1 MSQISISIILVVIF
15 LAPINTY
22 ALSSSE
28 NTELS
33 RFLVEL
39 KALDRIIV
47 IAEHSE
53 NKADRFQFDY
63 QQLRKDLLKIH
74 QGVTEHINPIRRDP
88 RVLPEVEGSY

>member
-1 MSQISISIILVVIF
+1 MSYISVTTILIVVF

-47 IAEHSE
+47 IAEHSA
-53 NKADRFQFDY
+53 NKQERFQFDY
-63 QQLRKDLLKIH
+63 PQLRKDLLKVY
-74 QGVTEHINPIRRDP
+74 QGVEEHINTIRRDP